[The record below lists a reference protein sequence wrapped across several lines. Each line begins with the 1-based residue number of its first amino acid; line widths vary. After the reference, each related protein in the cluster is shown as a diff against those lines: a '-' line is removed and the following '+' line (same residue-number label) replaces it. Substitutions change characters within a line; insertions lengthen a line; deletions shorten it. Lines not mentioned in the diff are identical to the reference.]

1 MSSLNLYHFLRLMLI
16 AAAMAALAGLQALI
30 GRGFS
35 LPGYVGCLVGIIL
48 AQWTRPFQP
57 FSFKGRWITWLILIV
72 VLEYLDRKLYRTFIN
87 DNPLADELDE

>member
-1 MSSLNLYHFLRLMLI
+1 M
-16 AAAMAALAGLQALI
+16 
-30 GRGFS
+30 
-35 LPGYVGCLVGIIL
+35 VGIIL

-57 FSFKGRWITWLILIV
+57 FSFKGRWITWLIPTGVLAFLIFLERSHIRGDRLLLVIPLWLVLIV